1 MTNLNESD
9 IHDSE
14 KDREKL
20 KPEEVVIDLPD
31 VEDIP
36 GQANVK
42 PPETNQ
48 EADLTIASD
57 DEEGVG
63 IFEEETDEE
72 DIDANDDT
80 NVSRQERELLKD
92 TESLDNV
99 DDEDLKR
106 ARLDDR
112 DFEGEKLNE
121 RTPQDGKDLDVPG
134 QEADDD
140 NEDIGEE
147 DEENNE
153 YSLGDNQ

>member
-1 MTNLNESD
+1 MTNLNRSD

-14 KDREKL
+14 KDKEKL
-20 KPEEVVIDLPD
+20 KPEEVIIDLPD

-48 EADLTIASD
+48 EEDLTIASD

-72 DIDANDDT
+72 DIDANNDT
-80 NVSRQERELLKD
+80 NVSRQERALLKD

-121 RTPQDGKDLDVPG
+121 QTRQDGKDLDVPG

>member
-1 MTNLNESD
+1 MTNLNSSD

-20 KPEEVVIDLPD
+20 KPEETVINLPD

-48 EADLTIASD
+48 EENLTIASD

-63 IFEEETDEE
+63 IFGEETDEE
-72 DIDANDDT
+72 DIDPSDDT
-80 NVSRQERELLKD
+80 NVTRQERELLKD
-92 TESLDNV
+92 TETLDNV

-106 ARLDDR
+106 ARLDDT
-112 DFEGEKLNE
+112 DFEGESWMSKRR
-121 RTPQDGKDLDVPG
+121 RTVKT
-134 QEADDD
+134 
-140 NEDIGEE
+140 
-147 DEENNE
+147 
-153 YSLGDNQ
+153 